1 MDDTMSASVL
11 SDAAPAVPGHY
22 HIHLRLSAY
31 LPKILVADTI
41 EGPDAAQLQSIADH
55 LADHLGRRK
64 AYSEPAL
71 TAIQIAK
78 SLGTNTTYLSRAVR
92 LGFHL
97 TLRELLNHVRIAVVL
112 EKLQPGIMPD
122 NTIEGIAREAGY
134 AERSTF
140 YRAFREITG
149 MTPGDYIDMADPA
162 RTEPADATSKEG

>member
-11 SDAAPAVPGHY
+11 NDAAQAVPELSR
-22 HIHLRLSAY
+22 IHVRLSAY
-31 LPKILVADTI
+31 LPHILEADTI
-41 EGPDAAQLQSIADH
+41 EGPDAAQLQVIAQR
-55 LADHLGRRK
+55 LADLLGRKR
-64 AYSEPAL
+64 AYTEPAL
-71 TAIQIAK
+71 TAIQLAK

-112 EKLQPGIMPD
+112 ERLQSGMKPD

-149 MTPGDYIDMADPA
+149 MTPGAYIDMTDPA
-162 RTEPADATSKEG
+162 RTESADVSMKEG